1 LYKCVGNAV
10 VGCGWA
16 FHNASLTTRR
26 SRFLSFG
33 CGFAAL
39 CLGGLSGS
47 QFLLRF
53 AASLCGFLVLAKP
66 DCMDRSSRKDKEFTA
81 ETRRNAEKTLK
92 EIKSSKTPKVLKTLN
107 CEGHNDLL
115 LISSLR
121 SAH

>member
-39 CLGGLSGS
+39 CLCGFSEPRFGCDSAGFAGLCLCG
-47 QFLLRF
+47 LLRPVLV
-53 AASLCGFLVLAKP
+53 AAGALTPAVALFDRGF
-66 DCMDRSSRKDKEFTA
+66 S
-81 ETRRNAEKTLK
+81 
-92 EIKSSKTPKVLKTLN
+92 
-107 CEGHNDLL
+107 
-115 LISSLR
+115 
-121 SAH
+121 